1 LQEAALLENHT
12 PYSFEYGCA
21 DGSRFIALKGQRH
34 YSDARFQRC
43 GMTND
48 LVSIPVNLP
57 LLRAVMSINITLLET
72 PTTMRKQKNGGAGN
86 ASLTVKVETEAGYVE
101 LDAHIMAGQVFYILD
116 RDLSE
121 VLKEN

>member
-1 LQEAALLENHT
+1 
-12 PYSFEYGCA
+12 
-21 DGSRFIALKGQRH
+21 
-34 YSDARFQRC
+34 
-43 GMTND
+43 
-48 LVSIPVNLP
+48 
-57 LLRAVMSINITLLET
+57 
-72 PTTMRKQKNGGAGN
+72 MRKQKNGGAGN